1 MGVCGSGYSILDLT
15 LKYIEQTLPAE
26 FITNGL
32 ADVCALVD
40 GKDVLTDTER
50 KNGARMKLGYSNKA
64 KHFAFRLIS
73 WLTPNG
79 LCVEH

>member
-1 MGVCGSGYSILDLT
+1 MRVRIFYLGFNI
-15 LKYIEQTLPAE
+15 KIYIEQTLPAE

-50 KNGARMKLGYSNKA
+50 KNGASKKLGYSNKA

>member
-1 MGVCGSGYSILDLT
+1 MGVCGSELFYYTL

-32 ADVCALVD
+32 SDVGAFVD
-40 GKDVLTDTER
+40 GEDVFADTER
-50 KNGARMKLGYSNKA
+50 KNDARKKLGYSNKT
-64 KHFAFRLIS
+64 KHFFRLIS

>member
-40 GKDVLTDTER
+40 GKDVFADTER
-50 KNGARMKLGYSNKA
+50 KNGARKKLGYSNK
-64 KHFAFRLIS
+64 
-73 WLTPNG
+73 PNILLFDLFHG
-79 LCVEH
+79 